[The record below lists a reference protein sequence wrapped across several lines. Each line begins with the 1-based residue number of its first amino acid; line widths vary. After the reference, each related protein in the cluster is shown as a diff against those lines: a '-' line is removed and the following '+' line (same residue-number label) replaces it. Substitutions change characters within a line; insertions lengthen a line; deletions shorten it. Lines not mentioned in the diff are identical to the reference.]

1 GGRSKSTACTPNTEP
16 GTDTLAIFSPS
27 LMTSTAPLL
36 RKNSLPVFEPAASTT
51 WLAECFTTGNPASLL
66 SKAAASGMSEG
77 IRASFVLMETNY
89 LTPRLQ
95 DRVGPKSNCAVR
107 YSDSNL
113 DQLAQKAPK
122 ALTKFLAVRSSRSS
136 ALPFDLLASQS
147 RHGGPL
153 YSRITPST
161 QA

>member
-1 GGRSKSTACTPNTEP
+1 
-16 GTDTLAIFSPS
+16 
-27 LMTSTAPLL
+27 MTSTAPLL

-51 WLAECFTTGNPASLL
+51 WLAGCFTIGNPASLL
-66 SKAAASGMSEG
+66 SKAAASGMNEG

-113 DQLAQKAPK
+113 DQLTQKAPK
-122 ALTKFLAVRSSRSS
+122 ALTIIFCRPFSRSS
-136 ALPFDLLASQS
+136 ALPFALRASQS
-147 RHGGPL
+147 RHGGHL
-153 YSRITPST
+153 YSRIAPST
-161 QA
+161 QV